1 MTKKELK
8 AGMLVTPGS
17 QSRHCY
23 YCTPDY
29 DASTPTEMIQG
40 EVCLVLDSFT
50 YILDSRAVDVL
61 RVLTPRG
68 LFSTAQKYVR
78 ALHEGG

>member
-1 MTKKELK
+1 MTKKEFK
-8 AGMLVTPGS
+8 VGMLVTPDS
-17 QSRHCY
+17 HSRHCY

-29 DASTPTEMIQG
+29 EACVDAEMIQD

-50 YILDSRAVDVL
+50 YMLDSRAVDVL

-68 LFSTAQKYVR
+68 LFSSAQKHMRV
-78 ALHEGG
+78 LP